1 MPATV
6 PPLPDD
12 LELSVRRALDEDVGS
27 GDVTADLIPPLARAR
42 ASVVVR
48 EDAVLCGTAWFE
60 SVFHHLDPMVQIH
73 WHAADG
79 QDVRADSVVCSL
91 AGNARALLTGERTA
105 LNFLQTLS
113 GTATAARRY
122 AELVAGTN
130 CQVLDTRKTIP
141 GLRRAQKYA
150 AACGGMANHRIG
162 LFDAVLIKENHIMAA
177 GGIGAAIA
185 AAREAH
191 PDLSIEIE
199 VEDLAQTEEALRA
212 GADILLLDN
221 FPLPELEA
229 AVARNRELRDPPAVL
244 EASGNVTLETLPSI
258 AATGVN
264 YVSVGAATKHLR
276 AVDLS
281 LRFRL
286 DEA

>member
-1 MPATV
+1 
-6 PPLPDD
+6 
-12 LELSVRRALDEDVGS
+12 
-27 GDVTADLIPPLARAR
+27 
-42 ASVVVR
+42 
-48 EDAVLCGTAWFE
+48 
-60 SVFHHLDPMVQIH
+60 
-73 WHAADG
+73 
-79 QDVRADSVVCSL
+79 
-91 AGNARALLTGERTA
+91 
-105 LNFLQTLS
+105 
-113 GTATAARRY
+113 
-122 AELVAGTN
+122 
-130 CQVLDTRKTIP
+130 
-141 GLRRAQKYA
+141 
-150 AACGGMANHRIG
+150 MANHRIG

-177 GGIGAAIA
+177 GGIGAAIG

-191 PDLSIEIE
+191 PELSIEIE

-221 FPLPELEA
+221 FPLPELET
-229 AVARNRELRDPPAVL
+229 AVERNRELRDPPAVL
-244 EASGNVTLETLPSI
+244 EASGNVTLETLPAI